1 MEEPASAPP
10 PEPAHTP
17 SAAQPEPAQT
27 PEPAPSVP
35 SEAVAQT
42 TPGVVAQTTPSEAVA
57 ALPELPAVLPKV
69 VEIPG
74 VVPEEEEAGERGRM
88 SSESDSGREISVET
102 PSTMPNG
109 VEFTEGVEDGTGLQV
124 LNNKPYTL
132 NLTPQS

>member
-1 MEEPASAPP
+1 MSAASPPLEEPASAPP

-17 SAAQPEPAQT
+17 SSVQPEPAQT
-27 PEPAPSVP
+27 PAQTPEPPP

-42 TPGVVAQTTPSEAVA
+42 TSGVVAQATPSEAVA
-57 ALPELPAVLPKV
+57 ALPDLPAVLPKV

-74 VVPEEEEAGERGRM
+74 VLAEEEEGGERGRM

-124 LNNKPYTL
+124 LSPKP
-132 NLTPQS
+132 